1 MVDYTVF
8 YKESCDPST
17 ITDEW
22 DIFVSAYNET
32 DRVKHVFEA
41 TRALKKYWLIHAE
54 YGFGASEVP
63 SGENVYASPADV
75 REDDY
80 INGFAEARLAGLSGA
95 RLCVDISGF
104 MRPHLMFLV
113 RFLAARGVRRFDAL
127 YSEPRQYVRRE
138 ATEFSGGQ
146 VSGVRPVAGLEGIHV
161 PSLSADQDVLIIGA
175 GYEHDLMRSVAMA
188 KTNTRKFQLL
198 GFPPLQADFY
208 QENVLNAR
216 RAAEAVSAVNEQHPL
231 LAPANDPFVTASVIQ
246 HAVREQV
253 RKGAKNIYLCP
264 LSSRPQALGFALY
277 HVHGAAGQPI
287 SVIYPFAAR
296 YARDT
301 AVGIARVWRYT
312 VELPETGVS
321 A

>member
-8 YKESCDPST
+8 YKESSDPSAV
-17 ITDEW
+17 IGDW
-22 DIFVSAYNET
+22 DIFISAYNET
-32 DRVKHVFEA
+32 DRVKHVFDA
-41 TRALKKYWLIHAE
+41 TRATEKHWLIHAE
-54 YGFGASEVP
+54 YGFSDSEIP
-63 SGENVYASPADV
+63 SGSNVYASPADV

-80 INGFAEARLAGLSGA
+80 ISGFAEARLARVADA

-113 RFLAARGVRRFDAL
+113 RFLAARGVKRFDAL

-138 ATEFSGGQ
+138 ATEFSCGQ
-146 VSGVRPVAGLEGIHV
+146 VNGVRPVAGLEGVHV
-161 PSLSADQDVLIIGA
+161 PSLSSDQDVLIIGA
-175 GYEHDLMRSVAMA
+175 GYEHELMRSVAMA

-216 RAAEAVSAVNEQHPL
+216 RAAEAVSAVNERHPF

-246 HAVREQV
+246 HAVSEQV
-253 RKGAKNIYLCP
+253 KRGAKNIYLCP

-277 HVHGAAGQPI
+277 HVHEALGQPV
-287 SVIYPFAAR
+287 SVIYPFAAK
-296 YARDT
+296 YARDS

-312 VELPETGVS
+312 VELPEATTGG
-321 A
+321 